1 VTSPERAA
9 QWGIDTGYVATRPDA
24 WYTPEVREYVAKFRP
39 AAVARDQLP
48 HAVPELSTHDNQ
60 QVTLPL
66 NSALQAA
73 LAGRKTPKAALAEA
87 QAMRTGCFGHFGRH
101 EAGTLRAWLLILP
114 AVGLLARFGFG
125 DWNWLGSASTVLPAM
140 IIIRCRPD
148 WKCSTRPCRRPTR
161 GSTKSSRRWGPSSR
175 MQGLRWEPFYAR

>member
-1 VTSPERAA
+1 LPCCRRAKRGSPTGGANFHIFTTATKDERAASLLFIKWVTSPERAA

-87 QAMRTGCFGHFGRH
+87 QAMRTGRFGHFGGH
-101 EAGTLRAWLLILP
+101 EAGNASGVAADPAGGRATGAAWI
-114 AVGLLARFGFG
+114 
-125 DWNWLGSASTVLPAM
+125 W
-140 IIIRCRPD
+140 
-148 WKCSTRPCRRPTR
+148 
-161 GSTKSSRRWGPSSR
+161 
-175 MQGLRWEPFYAR
+175 